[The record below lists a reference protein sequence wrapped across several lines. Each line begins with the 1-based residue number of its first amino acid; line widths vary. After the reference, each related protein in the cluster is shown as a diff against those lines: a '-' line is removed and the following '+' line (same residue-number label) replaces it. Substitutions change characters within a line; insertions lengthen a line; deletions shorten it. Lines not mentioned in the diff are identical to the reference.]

1 MMVEEERPL
10 GGQMVEEEA
19 EYEEPSAEAMAQYGD
34 GLAQVGLSTQQRCD
48 PLVPTSTGRAR
59 PAMEG
64 GKQLQRFFPSS
75 YFTSLSLSLFY
86 WAFRDAGCA

>member
-1 MMVEEERPL
+1 MTFCLMTVCEVAMSVVSLSCGERGFSSFPTIARARRQMMVEEERPL

-48 PLVPTSTGRAR
+48 PLVPTSTG
-59 PAMEG
+59 
-64 GKQLQRFFPSS
+64 
-75 YFTSLSLSLFY
+75 
-86 WAFRDAGCA
+86 